1 MQALTYGFPVY
12 PIYSLVVPNELRSRI
27 TEINIGILCGC
38 IPVAFALFKA
48 TYQWIESSLLSF
60 KTLFTSLRSKVSGK
74 PASLSD
80 TDNAPPSLPAK
91 IPRGIITG
99 LRSFMQNGPSS
110 ESSKAEKSRADGPVS
125 SYVELQSVD
134 YETFGRV

>member
-1 MQALTYGFPVY
+1 M
-12 PIYSLVVPNELRSRI
+12 
-27 TEINIGILCGC
+27 
-38 IPVAFALFKA
+38 
-48 TYQWIESSLLSF
+48 
-60 KTLFTSLRSKVSGK
+60 K

-80 TDNAPPSLPAK
+80 TDNTPPSLPAK

-99 LRSFMQNGPSS
+99 LRSFMQNGPNS
-110 ESSKAEKSRADGPVS
+110 ESSKAEKPGADGPVS